1 MVILIFFAIHW
12 YSSLFF
18 QSLFHHRYAA
28 HGMFRM
34 SKFWERVFYI
44 GCFITQGSSYISAR
58 AYGIMHRLHHANTDM
73 KGDPH
78 SPANDPNLFAMMWS
92 TRNNYFSIY
101 KGRTD
106 VPEKFTKDLPD
117 WKAFDR
123 IFHNYIFRMLWI
135 AAYVAF
141 YIVFA
146 TAWWQYLLLPVTIL
160 IGSFQGAAVNYW
172 AHWLGYVNFKQ
183 SNTSKNILPIDPI
196 FWGESFHNNHH
207 QFPGRPNNAHRWFE
221 VDMGYLAM
229 KAMDF
234 LGIIKLRKVGI
245 A

>member
-1 MVILIFFAIHW
+1 
-12 YSSLFF
+12 
-18 QSLFHHRYAA
+18 
-28 HGMFRM
+28 
-34 SKFWERVFYI
+34 
-44 GCFITQGSSYISAR
+44 
-58 AYGIMHRLHHANTDM
+58 MHRLHHANTDL

-117 WKAFDR
+117 WKTFDR

-141 YIVFA
+141 YMVFA

-183 SNTSKNILPIDPI
+183 SNTSKNILPVDPI